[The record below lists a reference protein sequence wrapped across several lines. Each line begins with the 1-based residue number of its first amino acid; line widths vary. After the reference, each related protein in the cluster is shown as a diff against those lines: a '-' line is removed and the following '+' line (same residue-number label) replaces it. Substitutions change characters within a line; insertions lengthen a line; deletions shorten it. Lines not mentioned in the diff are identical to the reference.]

1 MLMFEW
7 YLIKHQTKLS
17 KIHVSILPYNKNYGE
32 AEFNW
37 RPKMLDHVKK
47 IFETRLKKER
57 LQFSANFA
65 NNNSKF
71 TYYIYNYTI
80 VDYD

>member
-1 MLMFEW
+1 
-7 YLIKHQTKLS
+7 
-17 KIHVSILPYNKNYGE
+17 
-32 AEFNW
+32 
-37 RPKMLDHVKK
+37 MLDRVKK

-71 TYYIYNYTI
+71 TYYIYNSGLRLKKRIYVSDISQSEI
-80 VDYD
+80 VGLFNIVCFCC